1 MKTSLIVLSLCLSL
15 LTLNTGCQS
24 QSVGGVYSGVILSI
38 SPMIGGGMDRED
50 LTLYLRPDKTFSQSM
65 EKADWKTHVEG
76 KWSVQGKDVVLNYS
90 DPKRKPRTFSIVS
103 PEKLKSGGGYI
114 LFKMVMANSIPKGL
128 YEFKY
133 ASGGGGIGSN
143 LPYVGVS
150 GNRYIYFDGK
160 GNFSQD
166 ASKVVAVIGDNIG
179 GGTNSSD
186 NTAGTYTIKDGVLTL
201 TTADGKKAVSSIF
214 THKDAK
220 GETMATIN
228 GDLYFE
234 MTQEEITK
242 KLKNKKPETNTSAR
256 SKTDDNNTATGSTAT
271 DVSASSLTEKMRSAH
286 GAAAI
291 DQLKSVTVEATLQ
304 GLALKAVTDYSRE
317 WTRLETRQNGKL
329 IMVEQ
334 LEGNSG
340 WQWLK
345 GKKTTLNDQRVKEL
359 KAGFSAGLAG
369 LRKSK
374 IQQLNTGTVK
384 KQKSGFSLT
393 YSSDG
398 VEMVLIC
405 TDDFRIIGEAK
416 QTATVFQGITYEDF
430 RDVNG
435 VLLPFTE
442 KHTDGKTTMTVRI
455 SKIEVNKASVT
466 DFSSDL

>member
-1 MKTSLIVLSLCLSL
+1 MKRSLVLLSLFLSL
-15 LTLNTGCQS
+15 LILNTGCQS

-38 SPMIGGGMDRED
+38 SPMMGGAMDRED
-50 LTLYLRPDKTFSQSM
+50 LTLYLRPDKTFTQSM
-65 EKADWKTHVEG
+65 EKADWKTDVEG
-76 KWSVQGKDVVLNYS
+76 KWVVQGKDVVLNYN
-90 DPKRKPRTFSIVS
+90 DGKRKPRTFTIVS

-114 LFKMVMANSIPKGL
+114 LFKMVIANSIPKGL

-133 ASGGGGIGSN
+133 ASGSGGIGSN

-179 GGTNSSD
+179 GGTNSTD
-186 NTAGTYTIKDGVLTL
+186 NTAGTYAIKDGVLTL
-201 TTADGKKAVSSIF
+201 TSADGKKAVSSIF
-214 THKDAK
+214 THKDDK

-234 MTQEEITK
+234 MTQEEIAK
-242 KLKNKKPETNTSAR
+242 KLKNKK
-256 SKTDDNNTATGSTAT
+256 TDSNANSQQKKEGNNAATGSTDT
-271 DVSASSLTEKMRSAH
+271 DVSAPSLTEKMRSTH
-286 GAAAI
+286 GGEAI
-291 DQLKSVTVEATLQ
+291 DQLKSVIVEATLQ
-304 GLALKAVTDYSRE
+304 GLALRAITDYTRE

-334 LEGNSG
+334 LEGNAG

-345 GKKTTLNDQRVKEL
+345 GKKTTLNAPRIQEL
-359 KAGFSAGLAG
+359 KAGFAAGLAG

-374 IQQLNTGTVK
+374 IAQLNAGTVK
-384 KQKSGFSLT
+384 KEKSGYSLT
-393 YSSDG
+393 YSAGG
-398 VEMVLIC
+398 VEMALLT
-405 TDDFRIIGEAK
+405 TDDFKMIGEAK
-416 QTATVFQGITYEDF
+416 KTSAGYLGITYEDF
-430 RDVNG
+430 RNVNG

-455 SKIEVNKASVT
+455 SKIEINKAAEA
-466 DFSSDL
+466 DFPDNL

>member
-1 MKTSLIVLSLCLSL
+1 MKRSLIVLNLCLSL

-65 EKADWKTHVEG
+65 EKADWKTDIEG
-76 KWSVQGKDVVLNYS
+76 KWSIQGKDLVLNYN
-90 DPKRKPRTFSIVS
+90 DTKRKPRTFTIVS
-103 PEKLKSGGGYI
+103 PEKLQSGGGYI
-114 LFKMVMANSIPKGL
+114 LFKMVVANSIPKGL

-133 ASGGGGIGSN
+133 ASGSGGIGSN
-143 LPYVGVS
+143 LPYVGLS

-179 GGTNSSD
+179 GGTSSND

-201 TTADGKKAVSSIF
+201 TSADGKKAVSSLF
-214 THKDAK
+214 TRKDDK

-234 MTQEEITK
+234 MTPEEITK
-242 KLKNKKPETNTSAR
+242 KIKNKKAETSTR
-256 SKTDDNNTATGSTAT
+256 DKKDDNNTNTASATT
-271 DVSASSLTEKMRSAH
+271 DVSASSMTEKLRTKH
-286 GAAAI
+286 GGAAI

-304 GLALKAVTDYSRE
+304 GLDLRAITDYNRE

-340 WQWLK
+340 WQWVK
-345 GKKTTLNDQRVKEL
+345 GKKTALDAPRVKEL

-369 LRKSK
+369 LRTSK
-374 IQQLNTGTVK
+374 IAQLNTGTVRK
-384 KQKSGFSLT
+384 EKSGFSLT
-393 YSSDG
+393 YSSGG
-398 VEMVLIC
+398 VEMALLS
-405 TDDFRIIGEAK
+405 TDDFKLIGEAK
-416 QTATVFQGITYEDF
+416 QTATGFLGITYEDF
-430 RDVNG
+430 RNVNG

-455 SKIEVNKASVT
+455 SKIEINKASDA
-466 DFSSDL
+466 DFAANL